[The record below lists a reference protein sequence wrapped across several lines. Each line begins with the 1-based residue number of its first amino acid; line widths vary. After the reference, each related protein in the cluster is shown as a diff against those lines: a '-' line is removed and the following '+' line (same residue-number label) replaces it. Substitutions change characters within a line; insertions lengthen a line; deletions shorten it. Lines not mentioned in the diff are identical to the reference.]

1 MVSKELEGAHSN
13 VMLTFCATM
22 FSLDVRE
29 GVVGDGEDIVE
40 YIH

>member
-1 MVSKELEGAHSN
+1 MVSKALEGEPGN